1 MTCMMINKIKSP
13 RIIID
18 SILEEIRQ
26 GKLSS
31 GQALPSQQELC
42 LKYNT
47 GRGSVREA
55 LQALELVDIL
65 EIKPGVGTFVK
76 SFSLNS
82 FFNPAKLNYRP
93 DDELIPDLMDFR
105 ELFEAIV
112 VGEAINKATED
123 DLKELEE
130 NLELTE
136 FYINKGNKQ
145 QFVKLDYEFHQKLA
159 ESTHNK
165 VIKNYFE
172 IIFPLLKYC
181 IAEILI
187 ETTKIPRVMID
198 SLNQHKKVFEGIK
211 SRDDQ
216 KAIRGIKEHLEFAK
230 KNFKIVFQDEK
241 LADES
246 SGYVLDKKI

>member
-1 MTCMMINKIKSP
+1 MMINKIKSP
-13 RIIID
+13 RVIID

-31 GQALPSQQELC
+31 GQALPSQKELC

-76 SFSLNS
+76 NFSLNS
-82 FFNPAKLNYRP
+82 FFNPAKLKYRP

-112 VGEAINKATED
+112 IGEAVNKATQD

-136 FYINKGNKQ
+136 FYINKENKQ
-145 QFVKLDYEFHQKLA
+145 QFVKLDYEFHQKLT

-172 IIFPLLKYC
+172 TIFPLLKYC
-181 IAEILI
+181 ISEILI

-198 SLNQHKKVFEGIK
+198 SLNQHKKIFESIK
-211 SRDDQ
+211 SRNSQ
-216 KAIRGIKEHLEFAK
+216 NAIKSMKEHLEFAK
-230 KNFKIVFQDEK
+230 KNFKIVFQDEIP
-241 LADES
+241 D
-246 SGYVLDKKI
+246 DKS

>member
-26 GKLSS
+26 GKLNS
-31 GQALPSQQELC
+31 GQLLPSQKELC

-82 FFNPAKLNYRP
+82 FFNPAKLKYRP

-136 FYINKGNKQ
+136 FYINKNNKQ
-145 QFVKLDYEFHQKLA
+145 QYVKLDYEFHQKLA

-172 IIFPLLKYC
+172 TIFPLLKYC
-181 IAEILI
+181 ISEILI
-187 ETTKIPRVMID
+187 ETTKIPGVMID
-198 SLNQHKKVFEGIK
+198 SHNQHKEILESIK
-211 SRDDQ
+211 SRDNQ
-216 KAIRGIKEHLEFAK
+216 KATNSIKEHLKFAK
-230 KNFKIVFQDEK
+230 RNFKIVFQDEK
-241 LADES
+241 LADNS
-246 SGYVLDKKI
+246 

>member
-26 GKLSS
+26 GKLNS
-31 GQALPSQQELC
+31 GQMLPSQKELC

-82 FFNPAKLNYRP
+82 FFNPAKLKYRP

-136 FYINKGNKQ
+136 FYINKNNKQ
-145 QFVKLDYEFHQKLA
+145 QYVKLDYEFHQKLA

-172 IIFPLLKYC
+172 TIFPLLKYC
-181 IAEILI
+181 ISEILI
-187 ETTKIPRVMID
+187 ETTKIPGVMID
-198 SLNQHKKVFEGIK
+198 SHNQHKEILESIK
-211 SRDDQ
+211 SRDNQ
-216 KAIRGIKEHLEFAK
+216 KATSSIKEHLKFAK
-230 KNFKIVFQDEK
+230 RNFKIVFQDEK
-241 LADES
+241 LADNS
-246 SGYVLDKKI
+246 